1 MADVLSQSEID
12 ALLSALSTG
21 EIESEEVGKDEE
33 KHKVKLYDFRSP
45 QKFSKEHIRTL
56 ELIHDNYAR
65 IISNY
70 LTGQTRQNVK
80 VKIETVEQ
88 ITYEEFIH
96 SVQNPTII
104 TIFKMPPLTGT
115 IIFETNPQFSLQVI
129 DVLLGGKGDR
139 KIETKE
145 FTDIDKNIMKQ
156 VTTGMISN
164 LKLAWDSI
172 IEVEPEVETIETNP
186 AINQTMAPNDPVALI
201 TFSVEMNKRS
211 TFINMCLPYLSI
223 EKILDKL
230 VVQYA
235 FRSDD
240 EGLLAESREK
250 IEKGINKV
258 DVDIIAELG
267 HANLTV
273 DDFLKLTVGDV
284 IKLDTKCSSPVKVYV
299 GNEECYYAKP
309 GIAGKNMGVV
319 ILDVTD
325 KEVNGYE
332 Q

>member
-1 MADVLSQSEID
+1 MADVLSQNEID

-21 EIESEEVGKDEE
+21 ELEPEEVGKEDD

-56 ELIHDNYAR
+56 ELVHDNYAR

-80 VKIETVEQ
+80 VKVETVEQ

-104 TIFKMPPLTGT
+104 TIFKMPPLAGN

-129 DVLLGGKGDR
+129 DILLGGNGDR
-139 KIETKE
+139 KVETKE
-145 FTDIDKNIMKQ
+145 FSDIDKNIMRQ
-156 VTTGMISN
+156 ITTGMISN
-164 LKLAWDSI
+164 LKLAWETI
-172 IEVEPEVETIETNP
+172 LEVEPEVEGIETNP
-186 AINQTMAPNDPVALI
+186 AINQTLAPNDPVALI
-201 TFSVEMNKRS
+201 TFSIEMNKRS
-211 TFINMCLPYLSI
+211 TFINMCIPYLSI
-223 EKILDKL
+223 EKILDRL
-230 VVQYA
+230 VVQYS
-235 FRSDD
+235 FQNND
-240 EGLLAESREK
+240 ESSKIESREK
-250 IEKGINKV
+250 LEEGIHKV
-258 DVDIIAELG
+258 DVEVVAELG
-267 HANLTV
+267 KARLTV
-273 DDFLKLTVGDV
+273 EDFLKLTIGDV
-284 IKLDTKCSSPVKVYV
+284 IKLDTKSSSPVKVYV

-309 GIAGKNMGVV
+309 GVSGKNMGIM
-319 ILDVTD
+319 ILDITD

>member
-21 EIESEEVGKDEE
+21 ELEPEEVGKDEE

-56 ELIHDNYAR
+56 ELVHDNYAR

-80 VKIETVEQ
+80 IKLETVEQ

-104 TIFKMPPLTGT
+104 TIFKMSPLAGN
-115 IIFETNPQFSLQVI
+115 IIFETNPQFSLQVLDI
-129 DVLLGGKGDR
+129 LLGGNGDR
-139 KIETKE
+139 KVETKE
-145 FTDIDKNIMKQ
+145 FSDIDKNIMRQ
-156 VTTGMISN
+156 ITGGMINN
-164 LKLAWDSI
+164 LKLAWESI
-172 IEVEPEVETIETNP
+172 LEVEPEVEGIETNP
-186 AINQTMAPNDPVALI
+186 AINQTLAPNDPVALI

-211 TFINMCLPYLSI
+211 TFINMCIPYLSI

-230 VVQYA
+230 VMQYS
-235 FRSDD
+235 FQNDD
-240 EGLLAESREK
+240 ENLKAESREK
-250 IEKGINKV
+250 IEEGINKV
-258 DVDIIAELG
+258 DVEVIAELG
-267 HANLTV
+267 HANLIV
-273 DDFLKLTVGDV
+273 EDFLRLTIGDV
-284 IKLDTKCSSPVKVYV
+284 IKLDTRSSSPVKVYV

-309 GIAGKNMGVV
+309 GVAGKNMGVM
-319 ILDVTD
+319 ILDITD

>member
-21 EIESEEVGKDEE
+21 ELEPDEVSKEDN
-33 KHKVKLYDFRSP
+33 HKVKLYDFNSP

-56 ELIHDNYAR
+56 EVVHDNYAR

-80 VKIETVEQ
+80 VKLETVEQ
-88 ITYEEFIH
+88 IKYEEFIH

-104 TIFKMPPLTGT
+104 TVFKMPPLSGN

-129 DVLLGGKGDR
+129 DILLGGNGDR
-139 KIETKE
+139 KISTKE
-145 FTDIDKNIMKQ
+145 FSDIDKNIMRQ
-156 VTTGMISN
+156 VTGGMISN
-164 LKLAWDSI
+164 LKLAWDNVM
-172 IEVEPEVETIETNP
+172 EVEPEVEGIETNP
-186 AINQTMAPNDPVALI
+186 AINQTLAPNDPVALI
-201 TFSVEMNKRS
+201 TFSVEMNKHS
-211 TFINMCLPYLSI
+211 TFINMCIPYLSI

-230 VVQYA
+230 VVQYS
-235 FRSDD
+235 FQNED
-240 EGLLAESREK
+240 EIVKAESRER
-250 IEKGINKV
+250 IEEGIHKV

-273 DDFLKLTVGDV
+273 DDFLRLTIGDV
-284 IKLDTKCSSPVKVYV
+284 IKLDTKSSSPIKVYV

-309 GIAGKNMGVV
+309 GVAGKNMGVM
-319 ILDVTD
+319 ILDIID

>member
-1 MADVLSQSEID
+1 MADVLSQNEID

-21 EIESEEVGKDEE
+21 ELEPEEVGKEDE

-56 ELIHDNYAR
+56 ELVHDNYAR

-80 VKIETVEQ
+80 VKVETVEQ

-104 TIFKMPPLTGT
+104 TIFKMPPLAGN

-129 DVLLGGKGDR
+129 DILLGGNGDR
-139 KIETKE
+139 KVETKE
-145 FTDIDKNIMKQ
+145 FSDIDKNIMRQ
-156 VTTGMISN
+156 ITTGMISN
-164 LKLAWDSI
+164 LKLAWETI
-172 IEVEPEVETIETNP
+172 LEVEPEVEGIETNP
-186 AINQTMAPNDPVALI
+186 AINQTLAPNDPVALI
-201 TFSVEMNKRS
+201 TFSIEMNKRS
-211 TFINMCLPYLSI
+211 TFINMCIPYLSI
-223 EKILDKL
+223 EKILDRL
-230 VVQYA
+230 VVQYS
-235 FRSDD
+235 FQNND
-240 EGLLAESREK
+240 ESSKIESREK
-250 IEKGINKV
+250 LEEGINKV
-258 DVDIIAELG
+258 DVEVVAELG
-267 HANLTV
+267 HATLNV
-273 DDFLKLTVGDV
+273 EDFLKLTLGDV
-284 IKLDTKCSSPVKVYV
+284 IKLDTKSSSPVKLYI

-309 GIAGKNMGVV
+309 GVSGKNMGVM
-319 ILDVTD
+319 ILDITD